1 MYFKLECLSKM
12 IRLLFPT
19 EKTYETGNTHLGW
32 YFHQHVDMIRTHFRL
47 YYFHLFPIA

>member
-1 MYFKLECLSKM
+1 MSLENDQTA
-12 IRLLFPT
+12 FPF

-32 YFHQHVDMIRTHFRL
+32 YFHQHVDMIQTHFRL